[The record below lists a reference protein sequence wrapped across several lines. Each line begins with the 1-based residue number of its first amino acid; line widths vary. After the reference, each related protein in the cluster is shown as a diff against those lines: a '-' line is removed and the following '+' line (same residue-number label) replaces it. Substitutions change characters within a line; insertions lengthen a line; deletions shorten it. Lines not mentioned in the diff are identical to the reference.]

1 MNDNSWQQNDTI
13 IRTKATCLAKKG
25 LAKAC
30 QWCKC
35 QWHRH
40 AGTLAQDFILARS
53 PGDENTRTSR
63 FGQNLNFLV
72 SWDALR
78 FFDVYWLPGQCTQRH
93 HHPFNP
99 ALRMGR
105 VGGNLWKQKHQDSR
119 MDETPFMELFDILEW
134 GHIMLC
140 HISRCLNNIM
150 ICHDISSSLFSC
162 HTIYASYVIR
172 HAVYIIYHIIIV
184 HVSYITHT
192 ILLWYIQPNVGK

>member
-1 MNDNSWQQNDTI
+1 MIQSYEQKPPAWRKKVWQRHANDASANGTVM
-13 IRTKATCLAKKG
+13 LAH
-25 LAKAC
+25 
-30 QWCKC
+30 
-35 QWHRH
+35 WHRISSW
-40 AGTLAQDFILARS
+40 LDLQEIY
-53 PGDENTRTSR
+53 TRTRR

-105 VGGNLWKQKHQDSR
+105 VGGNFWKQKHQDSR

-172 HAVYIIYHIIIV
+172 HAVYIIYHI
-184 HVSYITHT
+184 
-192 ILLWYIQPNVGK
+192 L